1 MFERF
6 TVQARAAV
14 VRAQLEANQLLHPH
28 IGTEHLLLAL
38 LAAESGIPYAVLSDA
53 GVEAAEVRED
63 IERLVGPSPKI
74 LSDEDA
80 AALRAIGI
88 DLDTVLARIGDSVD
102 PAARL
107 PPCSMLRRGLLR
119 RRRAPRAGF
128 TPRAKKVLG
137 LALREAL
144 RLQHNYI
151 GSEHILLGLLRESDG
166 LAAEILDR
174 RGVNPDRLRLG
185 ILMRLDKAA

>member
-14 VRAQLEANQLLHPH
+14 VRAQLEAKQLHHPH

-38 LAAESGIPYAVLSDA
+38 LATESGIPYAVLSDA

-63 IERLVGPSPKI
+63 IERLVGSPTKI
-74 LSDEDA
+74 LSDGDA
-80 AALRAIGI
+80 AALRQIGI
-88 DLDTVLARIGDSVD
+88 DLDTVLARIGDSVGLAALL
-102 PAARL
+102 PAA
-107 PPCSMLRRGLLR
+107 SMPRRGLLR
-119 RRRAPRAGF
+119 RRRAARVGF
-128 TPRAKKVLG
+128 TPRAKKVLE

-144 RLQHNYI
+144 RLRHNYI
-151 GSEHILLGLLRESDG
+151 GAEHLLLGLLREGDG
-166 LAAEILDR
+166 LAAQILDH
-174 RGVNPDRLRLG
+174 RGVRADRLRHG